1 MSVDPFSEALGVHLV
16 ITALDDD
23 RIDPVYH
30 DAGTYRA
37 FIVAAETAPQLSLEC
52 SLDIPNIGV
61 ICCGNESEAPQGRVF

>member
-1 MSVDPFSEALGVHLV
+1 MELSVHPFREALGMHLV
-16 ITALDDD
+16 FTARDDD

-37 FIVAAETAPQLSLEC
+37 FIVAAEMAPQLSLER

-61 ICCGNESEAPQGRVF
+61 ICCGNESEAP